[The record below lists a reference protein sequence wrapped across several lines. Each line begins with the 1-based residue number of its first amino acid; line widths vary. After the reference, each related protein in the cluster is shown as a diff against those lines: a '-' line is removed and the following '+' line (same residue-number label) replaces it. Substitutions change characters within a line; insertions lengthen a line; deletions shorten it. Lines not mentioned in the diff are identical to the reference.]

1 MINASPEVLDFGNEV
16 NQRTILEIFMD
27 NLFYKLLDQSS
38 HIYVNG
44 LPVYSHKKIDIT
56 FTHSF
61 DPQSATYED
70 RSLYEQYKDVHGDT
84 VVEMITDRGT
94 YLVVYDEGVEKIKD
108 GVYKTHNIDGDL
120 LLLMVV
126 MKSGYASHDLPSIS

>member
-1 MINASPEVLDFGNEV
+1 MTNASPEVLDFGNEV

-56 FTHSF
+56 FTHGF

-70 RSLYEQYKDVHGDT
+70 RNLYEQYKDVHGDT

-94 YLVVYDEGVEKIKD
+94 FLVVYDEGVEKIKD

-126 MKSGYASHDLPSIS
+126 KKCGYASHDLPSMS